1 MLGQLFYANTAKPE
15 EQAAKDVLRA
25 EIAQLTAE
33 YERKHGKVKTTPLIV
48 AKQPAATSFNNN
60 PINVTPK
67 RKPRQTRE
75 PKPKKL
81 TKLELIAE
89 RMQSMKSGKLTQA
102 EAAKKFG
109 VTKPTVIS
117 AAKTVGYSFKAELR
131 NADTAVNKI
140 LAVQQPTMT
149 AREIATTAGVDIGNV
164 YTTMEKYG
172 LEFVR
177 INKTLRKDIK

>member
-1 MLGQLFYANTAKPE
+1 MLGQLFYANTARPE
-15 EQAAKDVLRA
+15 EQAAKAVLRA
-25 EIAQLTAE
+25 EIEALTEE
-33 YERKHGKVKTTPLIV
+33 YERKHGKVKTLPLMI
-48 AKQPAATSFNNN
+48 KQPTTSFNNN

-89 RMQSMKSGKLTQA
+89 RMKTMKSGKLTQA
-102 EAAKKFG
+102 EVAKKFG

-140 LAVQQPTMT
+140 LAAQQPTMT
-149 AREIATTAGVDIGNV
+149 AREIATAAGVDIGNV

-172 LEFVR
+172 LQFVR